1 MGTAN
6 KGITTRHAA
15 SLRPSKNGRIG
26 FKPPHSKGET
36 AAKTRMGSTLY
47 RGALPLGEWVL
58 IKAVQFFEDRS
69 GAACRVVI
77 RNLPWALPQ
86 RVTFLPV
93 GEIGHC
99 ALGRGGAE
107 RSECPPTYEPTSAR
121 PPAPRRYNN
130 RGVPWVAWYAHGD
143 GATGGHLDRN
153 DILAMPTVGA
163 GSSRFSRRFPR
174 PLSPTIRVYSPRIA
188 LSSPRFPLRLAY
200 PANPA
205 CRLSMLTP
213 RSL

>member
-1 MGTAN
+1 M
-6 KGITTRHAA
+6 
-15 SLRPSKNGRIG
+15 
-26 FKPPHSKGET
+26 
-36 AAKTRMGSTLY
+36 
-47 RGALPLGEWVL
+47 
-58 IKAVQFFEDRS
+58 QFFEDRS
-69 GAACRVVI
+69 DAACRVVI

-93 GEIGHC
+93 GEIGHG

-174 PLSPTIRVYSPRIA
+174 PSRPSPRI
-188 LSSPRFPLRLAY
+188 LSRPPFPVVIPAWSCRHRGVCSDVACRVAIRRRVAISVCRLA
-200 PANPA
+200 PSRKKSVGKIFSGKFTTFAADLGWCTQQDNGENNVTRRASTRVP
-205 CRLSMLTP
+205 
-213 RSL
+213 